1 VAYDASEVEAQVAV
15 ESGMRPE
22 YPAALR
28 SSGIEGRVVAQFIV
42 APDGRTDPGSIRIL
56 SATNELFALSVRR
69 ALMQSRF
76 RAASIGGRRVPQLVQ
91 QLFVF
96 KLDR

>member
-1 VAYDASEVEAQVAV
+1 
-15 ESGMRPE
+15 
-22 YPAALR
+22 
-28 SSGIEGRVVAQFIV
+28 
-42 APDGRTDPGSIRIL
+42 
-56 SATNELFALSVRR
+56 
-69 ALMQSRF
+69 MQSRF